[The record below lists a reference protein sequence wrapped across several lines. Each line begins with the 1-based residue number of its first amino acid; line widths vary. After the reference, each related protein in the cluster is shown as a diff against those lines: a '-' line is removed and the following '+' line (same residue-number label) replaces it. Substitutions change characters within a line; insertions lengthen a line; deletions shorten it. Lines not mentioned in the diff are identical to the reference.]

1 MVLGSI
7 SITSTMPQSN
17 PTSDVQV
24 STNQGPRLKEQPWK
38 NFVTVSDPM
47 QLRPSD
53 EAGNIR
59 LKIEK
64 DDKGLGG

>member
-7 SITSTMPQSN
+7 STTSTMPQSN
-17 PTSDVQV
+17 PTSDVQA
-24 STNQGPRLKEQPWK
+24 SNNQGPSLKEQPWK
-38 NFVTVSDPM
+38 NFVTVPDPM
-47 QLRPSD
+47 QVRPSG
-53 EAGNIR
+53 EGGNIR